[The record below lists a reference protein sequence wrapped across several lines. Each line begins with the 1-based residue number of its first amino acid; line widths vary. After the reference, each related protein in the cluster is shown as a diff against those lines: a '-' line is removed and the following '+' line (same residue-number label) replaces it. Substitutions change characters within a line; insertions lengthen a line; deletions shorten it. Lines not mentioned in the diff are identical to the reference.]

1 MKNSEINN
9 ENNFTFNFK
18 KFKIFKKKLNDYFK
32 EKYWETINQKFSD
45 KKIREAVFKYILWFN
60 WNTDLFNS
68 WRTENIEDFNLSD
81 DIIEIIENLKEHTK
95 IILYNK

>member
-32 EKYWETINQKFSD
+32 EKY
-45 KKIREAVFKYILWFN
+45 
-60 WNTDLFNS
+60 
-68 WRTENIEDFNLSD
+68 
-81 DIIEIIENLKEHTK
+81 
-95 IILYNK
+95 